1 MPLNIAAAC
10 TQLMLHQLFLGTI
23 GRGIKETIKE
33 VDRILGANAFHTTIT
48 TNIQKTMLSESVKQ
62 FIVYY
67 LFMNISGAIDKR

>member
-1 MPLNIAAAC
+1 MYTTNVTPII
-10 TQLMLHQLFLGTI
+10 FGTI
-23 GRGIKETIKE
+23 ARGIKETIKE

-62 FIVYY
+62 FTVEN